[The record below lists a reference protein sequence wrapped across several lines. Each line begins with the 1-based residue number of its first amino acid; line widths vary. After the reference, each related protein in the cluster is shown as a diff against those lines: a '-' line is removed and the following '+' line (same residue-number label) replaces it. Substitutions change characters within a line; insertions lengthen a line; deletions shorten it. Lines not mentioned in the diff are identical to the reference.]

1 MADDTKYKEIFSM
14 FLIDGRTQLFAIDRD
29 YKLCTM
35 FMTMNLP
42 IAQWTDWT
50 AFPLPGDS
58 GGVMKI
64 TGASGSQPP
73 STFGGGTQFW
83 FPRLWAI
90 DIRNDLWTCE
100 STAYPRTGTSTWSA
114 WTPWVAPYPND

>member
-29 YKLCTM
+29 YKLWTM
-35 FMTMNLP
+35 YMTMNLP
-42 IAQWTDWT
+42 VAQRTDWT
-50 AFPLPGDS
+50 AYALPGDS

-64 TGASGSQPP
+64 TGASGSVQNIP
-73 STFGGGTQFW
+73 GLGTQYW

-90 DIRNDLWTCE
+90 DLRTDLWTCE
-100 STAYPRTGTSTWSA
+100 STTYPSWGGSAWSA
-114 WTPWVAPYPND
+114 WTPWEAPYPNN